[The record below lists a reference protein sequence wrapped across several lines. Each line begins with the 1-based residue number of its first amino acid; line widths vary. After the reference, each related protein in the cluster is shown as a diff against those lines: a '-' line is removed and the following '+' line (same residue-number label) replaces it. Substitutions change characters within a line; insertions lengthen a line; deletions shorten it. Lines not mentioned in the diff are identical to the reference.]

1 MTTTLRQRPNA
12 KKANKELKKR
22 GSRDKDGKTDAAAK
36 AADAAS
42 EKVKADPTAWDTLT
56 SHWSLPF
63 YAITITIG
71 LPFVVKGLYLY
82 LFLKRPDLV
91 AQYTGIQ
98 LRPAVSLTESRP
110 LLVVGTMSGGTTQV
124 AHELQKTLGL
134 EVCHENS
141 ETTQYFCRDG
151 TVSWFH
157 GLRFLQKSPNAVQHV
172 QSLGLMCTNF
182 TPSMGFHPHMYRATS
197 DCSTRQQWSSCWIR
211 ECLEL
216 LNDEWGC
223 AWAANSEEITAKEC
237 QTPYAR
243 SLHQVRHPLRTIESL
258 MAKFCPNNVDVDPG
272 FVQFATAWFPHHD
285 FSSYSCLEA
294 TGYYAWE
301 YHTAMRRAVKT
312 GLIQESYRVEETSPC
327 QVATAAGFGPDEEGD
342 DDPLIWDKSRKR
354 AQKGCIEQESSANE
368 PMVSTAYKVNWGSV
382 FLSKADFVGPANAT
396 LWTSLE
402 SLTMELGY
410 DKM

>member
-12 KKANKELKKR
+12 KKSKKDQTKR
-22 GSRDKDGKTDAAAK
+22 GSRDKDGKTNTAAK
-36 AADAAS
+36 AADAVAADQ
-42 EKVKADPTAWDTLT
+42 VKADPTAWDTLL

-63 YAITITIG
+63 YAITLAIA
-71 LPFVVKGLYLY
+71 LPIVLKGLYLY
-82 LFLKRPDLV
+82 LFLERPDMV
-91 AQYTGIQ
+91 AQYTGLQ
-98 LRPAVSLTESRP
+98 LRPAVRLTESRP

-157 GLRFLQKSPNAVQHV
+157 GLRFLQKSTNSSQHV

-197 DCSTRQQWSSCWIR
+197 ECSTRQQWSSCWVR

-223 AWAANSEEITAKEC
+223 AWAANSKEITAKEC

-243 SLHQVRHPLRTIESL
+243 SLHQVRHPLRTAESL

-272 FVQFATAWFPHHD
+272 FVQFATAWFPHRD
-285 FSSYSCLEA
+285 FGSYSCLEA
-294 TGYYAWE
+294 TGYYVWE
-301 YHTAMRRAVKT
+301 YHSAMRRAVKA
-312 GLIQESYRVEETSPC
+312 GLIQESYRVEATSPC
-327 QVATAAGFGPDEEGD
+327 QVAATAGFDE
-342 DDPLIWDKSRKR
+342 DPLIWAASRAR
-354 AQKGCIEQESSANE
+354 AKKACIEQESSANE

-382 FLSKADFVGPANAT
+382 FLTKADFVGPANTT

-402 SLTMELGY
+402 SLTTELGY